1 MQYDSIIYLKMITI
15 IITSDGYKHFKE
27 PIETYLKRIDKN
39 IVFKKLKPIS
49 HTNTEY
55 IRVKETL
62 GLIELLRK
70 SSGTIYICDER
81 GKSYTTTL
89 FSEIIENA
97 KNQSEHLTFVIGGSY
112 GIDLELLSEIPHKL
126 MRISDL
132 VMPHSL
138 ALLVLL
144 EQIYR
149 SHEIIR
155 GSGYHH
161 E

>member
-1 MQYDSIIYLKMITI
+1 MITI

-27 PIETYLKRIDKN
+27 GVETYLKRTEKH
-39 IVFKKLKPIS
+39 VVLKKMKPIA
-49 HTNTEY
+49 HTNIEY

-62 GLIELLRK
+62 GLIEALK
-70 SSGTIYICDER
+70 KGSGTVYICDER
-81 GKSYTTTL
+81 GKSYTTPL
-89 FSEIIENA
+89 FTEIIENA
-97 KNQSEHLTFVIGGSY
+97 RNQSENLTFVIGGSY
-112 GIDLELLSEIPHKL
+112 GLDLELLAEIPHKL
-126 MRISDL
+126 IRISDL